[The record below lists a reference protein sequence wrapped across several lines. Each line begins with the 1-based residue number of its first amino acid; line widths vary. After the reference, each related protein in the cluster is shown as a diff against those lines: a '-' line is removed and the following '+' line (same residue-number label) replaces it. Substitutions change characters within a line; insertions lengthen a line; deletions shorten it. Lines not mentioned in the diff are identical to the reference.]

1 VVQKTNVYL
10 PKNDALMK
18 TKIDTELKLASL
30 TKRRELKSQMRLAV
44 VVQSLSRV
52 QLFATQGI
60 PVLHYLPEFAQT
72 PVH

>member
-1 VVQKTNVYL
+1 MVQKTNVYL

-18 TKIDTELKLASL
+18 TKTDTELKLASS

-52 QLFATQGI
+52 QLFAT
-60 PVLHYLPEFAQT
+60 
-72 PVH
+72 